1 MVIVSEIQHPR
12 SLDFT
17 NQRKVVLIRDQEGLS
32 WDKIAKRVV
41 NLKGEHP
48 SWKHC
53 SEVYERFQ
61 ESKGRVLYKYGNCG
75 FPSLVYQRPAPQTTF
90 PHRQDI

>member
-32 WDKIAKRVV
+32 WEKIAKRVV

-61 ESKGRVLYKYGNCG
+61 DSKGRVLYKYGNCG
-75 FPSLVYQRPAPQTTF
+75 RAAALTQSIITWLVSLLCFR
-90 PHRQDI
+90 